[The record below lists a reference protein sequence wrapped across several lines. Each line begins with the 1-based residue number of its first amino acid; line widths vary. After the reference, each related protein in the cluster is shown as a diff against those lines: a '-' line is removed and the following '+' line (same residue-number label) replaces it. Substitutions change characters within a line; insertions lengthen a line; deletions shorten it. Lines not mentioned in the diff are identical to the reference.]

1 MNNSSDNIV
10 QQVYE
15 SFGVLP
21 PEQRAASKPAS
32 ETPAEPEPIEFV
44 DLYKG
49 DFSSRRAESRK
60 RRPRGSSPIVLATTK
75 AVIDGDGVPA
85 NGLAQAYER
94 AKEASV
100 ALKAKGEPSR
110 ADMEVRQYMEE
121 RFLPA
126 VETVIRYSSPDELLN
141 CKEAL
146 KALDKHALG
155 VGSMSGYTAAYVRSA
170 YGDLLG
176 KDLDGRFDKSDPAIT
191 DMVMRVRVL
200 ADKGDIRNAIGVA
213 KQAKKQVDDGE
224 NMASED
230 DYELIS
236 RVVAYAN

>member
-1 MNNSSDNIV
+1 MLQEEELDARIDEANDAFISDEEDV
-10 QQVYE
+10 
-15 SFGVLP
+15 G
-21 PEQRAASKPAS
+21 
-32 ETPAEPEPIEFV
+32 ETAGFV
-44 DLYKG
+44 DLYQQDASKMR
-49 DFSSRRAESRK
+49 DESRR
-60 RRPRGSSPIVLATTK
+60 RRPRGSSPVVLATTK
-75 AVIDGDGVPA
+75 AAISGDGVPA
-85 NGLAQAYER
+85 NGLAQSFER
-94 AKEASV
+94 AKEAV
-100 ALKAKGEPSR
+100 IALKVKGEPGR
-110 ADMEVRQYMEE
+110 AKLVAKQYMEE

-126 VETVIRYSSPDELLN
+126 IETIIRFSSPDELLN
-141 CKEAL
+141 CKDAL
-146 KALDKHALG
+146 RELDKYALG
-155 VGSMSGYTAAYVRSA
+155 VGSMSGYTASYVRSA

>member
-1 MNNSSDNIV
+1 MLQEEELDARIDEANDAFISDEEDV
-10 QQVYE
+10 
-15 SFGVLP
+15 G
-21 PEQRAASKPAS
+21 
-32 ETPAEPEPIEFV
+32 ETAGFV
-44 DLYKG
+44 DLYQQDASKMR
-49 DFSSRRAESRK
+49 DESRR
-60 RRPRGSSPIVLATTK
+60 RRPRGSSPVVLATTK
-75 AVIDGDGVPA
+75 AAISGDGVPA
-85 NGLAQAYER
+85 NGLAQSFER
-94 AKEASV
+94 AKEAV
-100 ALKAKGEPSR
+100 IALKVKGEPGR
-110 ADMEVRQYMEE
+110 AKLAAKQYMEE

-126 VETVIRYSSPDELLN
+126 IETIIRFSSPDELLN
-141 CKEAL
+141 CKDAL
-146 KALDKHALG
+146 RELDKYALG

-224 NMASED
+224 NMASEY

>member
-1 MNNSSDNIV
+1 MLQEEELDARIDEANDAFISDEEDV
-10 QQVYE
+10 
-15 SFGVLP
+15 G
-21 PEQRAASKPAS
+21 
-32 ETPAEPEPIEFV
+32 ETAGFV
-44 DLYKG
+44 DLYQQDASKMR
-49 DFSSRRAESRK
+49 DESRR
-60 RRPRGSSPIVLATTK
+60 RRPRGSSPVVLATTK
-75 AVIDGDGVPA
+75 AAISGDGVPA
-85 NGLAQAYER
+85 NGLAQSFER
-94 AKEASV
+94 AKEAV
-100 ALKAKGEPSR
+100 IALKVKGEPGR
-110 ADMEVRQYMEE
+110 AKLAAKQYMEE

-126 VETVIRYSSPDELLN
+126 IETIIRFSSPDELLN
-141 CKEAL
+141 CKDAL
-146 KALDKHALG
+146 RELDKYALG

>member
-1 MNNSSDNIV
+1 MLQEEELDARIDEANDAFISDEENV
-10 QQVYE
+10 
-15 SFGVLP
+15 G
-21 PEQRAASKPAS
+21 
-32 ETPAEPEPIEFV
+32 ETAGFV
-44 DLYKG
+44 DLYQQDASKMR
-49 DFSSRRAESRK
+49 DESRR
-60 RRPRGSSPIVLATTK
+60 RRPRGSSPVVLATTK
-75 AVIDGDGVPA
+75 AAISGDGVPA
-85 NGLAQAYER
+85 NGLAQSFER
-94 AKEASV
+94 AKDAV
-100 ALKAKGEPSR
+100 IALKVKGEPGR
-110 ADMEVRQYMEE
+110 AKLAAKQYMEE

-126 VETVIRYSSPDELLN
+126 IETIIRFSSPDELLN
-141 CKEAL
+141 CKDAL
-146 KALDKHALG
+146 RELDKYALG

-176 KDLDGRFDKSDPAIT
+176 KDLDERFDRSDPAIA

-200 ADKGDIRNAIGVA
+200 SDKGDIRNAIGVA